1 MKQVETTAKKLDDA
15 IQEGLKILGVSFAEV
30 NVEVLDQGGFFR
42 KAKVRLT
49 VEGGEDE
56 KPEVKPEVKPE
67 PKKEEKSE
75 KLEKKEKHEEKR
87 EVKPEQK
94 KQEAKPEVK
103 KEQHKEKRPPADTRP
118 APVAPMDKGEAKPQR
133 EPRKVSDAQVKL
145 AEDYLGKLLELMK
158 IDARIEVDT
167 SHGNIDINLVTEDK
181 TVIGHRGE
189 VLDAMQILTKRAV
202 EEGDDKFIHVN
213 IDSHEYRIKREE
225 ALVALAERMAAKCVK
240 TGRKVVLEPMNNTH
254 RKVIHATLSSN
265 DKVITRSEGKEPN
278 RKVVII
284 PKR

>member
-42 KAKVRLT
+42 KARVRLT

-56 KPEVKPEVKPE
+56 TPAPEAKPEQNKEEKREKPDKSEKREPKPEFKKEVKPELKP
-67 PKKEEKSE
+67 EEKS
-75 KLEKKEKHEEKR
+75 
-87 EVKPEQK
+87 
-94 KQEAKPEVK
+94 
-103 KEQHKEKRPPADTRP
+103 EQHKEKRPPVDTRP
-118 APVAPMDKGEAKPQR
+118 APVKPVEKSEAKPPR
-133 EPRKVSDAQVKL
+133 EPRKVSDAQVQL
-145 AEDYLGKLLELMK
+145 AKDYLGKLLELMK
-158 IDARIEVDT
+158 IEARIEVDT
-167 SHGNIDINLVTEDK
+167 SHGNIDINLVTDDK

-202 EEGDDKFIHVN
+202 EEGDDKFVHVN
-213 IDSHEYRIKREE
+213 IDSHEYRVKREE
-225 ALVALAERMAAKCVK
+225 ALVALAERMAAKCIK

-254 RKVIHATLSSN
+254 RKVIHATLSNN